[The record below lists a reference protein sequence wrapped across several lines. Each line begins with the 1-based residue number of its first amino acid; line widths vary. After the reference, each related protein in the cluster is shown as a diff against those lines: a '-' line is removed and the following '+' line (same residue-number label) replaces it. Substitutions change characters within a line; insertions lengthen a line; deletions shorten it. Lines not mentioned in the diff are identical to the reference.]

1 MAHVRTRSGFRR
13 SLCLLVPIFFLSC
26 ESAPSHLLPPSSGL
40 WTGSPFVAT
49 RFGLVQGLED
59 ADDTWVW
66 KAIPF
71 ARAPTGALR
80 WRAPQDP
87 IPWARVRRETSF
99 NAGCTQF
106 SEVFSWQIN
115 GSEDCLYLNVWRPRD
130 EETGLPVYVWI
141 HGGGNST
148 GSSTH
153 IAAYYG
159 NRLAARSRVVFVS
172 VNYRL
177 GPFGWFA
184 LPALREGASAEDAS
198 GNFGTLDIIQSLK
211 WIRENIEAFGG
222 DPHQVTITG
231 ESAGGFDVLSLL
243 ISPPARGLFQR
254 AMSESGAALTRGMEE
269 ADAKAQDILERLLL
283 VDDKARTREGA
294 AALAAGMSP
303 EQIRSFLRRKSDRQ
317 ILSLYRVSG
326 FGMVENPAILRD
338 GAVIP
343 LQGYEVLKTGE
354 YANKVPVI
362 LGSNADELTI
372 FLRFGSHVPWQSD
385 LYRAASRYGSAR
397 WRVSGVDEV
406 ARRLVAHADQPPV
419 YAYQFRWG
427 TLDPAGKSPLPNMWG
442 SELGAFHS
450 LDIPFFLGNDT
461 VMGVF
466 QVLLFTWQNEPGRKA
481 LSGAMMRYLAR
492 FARTGDPNMPGGDL
506 PAWEPWS
513 AAPRGPKYIVFDV
526 RGDAPAIAMSNEE
539 LTDQE
544 VMAAASAELREPL
557 RTRTLQ
563 YLEKSPLSSGVR

>member
-1 MAHVRTRSGFRR
+1 MVHVMTGSGFRR
-13 SLCLLVPIFFLSC
+13 FLCLLVPIFFLSC

-40 WTGSPFVAT
+40 WTGSPFVQT
-49 RFGLVQGLED
+49 RFGVVQGLED

-71 ARAPTGALR
+71 ARAPTGELR

-87 IPWARVRRETSF
+87 VPWEGVRRETSF
-99 NAGCTQF
+99 NDGCTQF
-106 SEVFSWQIN
+106 SEIFSGLIN
-115 GSEDCLYLNVWRPRD
+115 GSEDCLYLNIWRPRD
-130 EETGLPVYVWI
+130 GETGLPVYVWV

-153 IAAYYG
+153 IRTYYG
-159 NRLAARSRVVFVS
+159 NRIAARSRVVFVS

-198 GNFGTLDIIQSLK
+198 GNFGTLDIIQSLQ

-222 DPHQVTITG
+222 DPQQVTITG

-269 ADAKAQDILERLLL
+269 ADAKAQDVLERLLL
-283 VDDKARTREGA
+283 RDDKARSREGA

-303 EQIRSFLRRKSDRQ
+303 EEIGSYLRSKSDRQ

-326 FGMVENPAILRD
+326 FGMIENPAILRD
-338 GAVIP
+338 GAVIS
-343 LQGYEVLKTGE
+343 LQGYDVLKTGE

-406 ARRLVAHADQPPV
+406 ARRLVAHADQPSV

-427 TLDPAGKSPLPNMWG
+427 TRDPAGKSPLPNMWG

-563 YLEKSPLSSGVR
+563 YLEESPLPSGVR

>member
-1 MAHVRTRSGFRR
+1 
-13 SLCLLVPIFFLSC
+13 
-26 ESAPSHLLPPSSGL
+26 
-40 WTGSPFVAT
+40 
-49 RFGLVQGLED
+49 
-59 ADDTWVW
+59 
-66 KAIPF
+66 
-71 ARAPTGALR
+71 
-80 WRAPQDP
+80 
-87 IPWARVRRETSF
+87 VRRETSF